1 MAGFGD
7 EEVLGSSYPDTQVL
21 LPLLAHVLL
30 HGCVHTIFH
39 SSFHGGAPNRGA
51 VFLSAESYGAVRCEF
66 RFLIFVRCGAV
77 RYQPHRTVATP

>member
-30 HGCVHTIFH
+30 HRCVYTNLPYFEPLLGLKFSLFKIR
-39 SSFHGGAPNRGA
+39 NRFITLQAG
-51 VFLSAESYGAVRCEF
+51 SD
-66 RFLIFVRCGAV
+66 
-77 RYQPHRTVATP
+77 